1 MGPIMRAYD
10 AVLFDMDGVLIDA
23 REWHYL
29 ALNDALEP
37 FGYEITLDEHETRFN
52 GLSTK
57 RKLEILSKEQ
67 NLPEYLHPV
76 ISAVKQDRT
85 LRFSAFLNYP
95 SVGLQILLNRLSQKN
110 YRCGVVTNSIRQTT
124 EIMLKS
130 AAVLGTFDVVI
141 TNEDV
146 SEPKP
151 SPEGYKLACDKLG
164 LNPSRVLVIEDGEY
178 GIEAARLAGCEVVMV
193 NNPSEV
199 NINLLL
205 PYLPDLL
212 K

>member
-1 MGPIMRAYD
+1 MRRYD
-10 AVLFDMDGVLIDA
+10 GVLFDMDGVLIDA

-29 ALNDALEP
+29 ALNEALEP
-37 FGYEITLDEHETRFN
+37 FGYEITLMEHQTRFD

-57 RKLEILSKEQ
+57 KKLEILSREQ

-76 ISAVKQDRT
+76 ISAIKQDRT

-95 SVGLQILLNRLSQKN
+95 SVGLQILLNRLSQKD

-124 EIMLKS
+124 EVMLKS
-130 AAVLGTFDVVI
+130 ASVLDNFDVIV

-151 SPEGYKLACDKLG
+151 NPHGYMLACNKLG
-164 LNPSRVLVIEDGEY
+164 IIPSRVLVIEDGEY
-178 GIEAARLAGCEVVMV
+178 GLEAARLAGCEVIMV

-199 NINLLL
+199 NIDLLL

>member
-1 MGPIMRAYD
+1 MRYYD
-10 AVLFDMDGVLIDA
+10 GVLFDMDGVLIDA
-23 REWHYL
+23 RKWHYL

-37 FGYEITLDEHETRFN
+37 FGYEITQSEHETRFD

-57 RKLEILSKEQ
+57 KKLEILSREQ
-67 NLPEYLHPV
+67 GLPENLHPM

-85 LRFSAFLNYP
+85 LRFSAYLNYP

-130 AAVLGTFDVVI
+130 AAVLGNFDVVV

-146 SEPKP
+146 LEPKP
-151 SPEGYKLACDKLG
+151 NPQGYMLACHKLG
-164 LNPSRVLVIEDGEY
+164 LNPERVLVIEDGDY
-178 GIEAARLAGCEVVMV
+178 GIEAARLAGCKVVV
-193 NNPSEV
+193 VENPSDV
-199 NINLLL
+199 NIDLLA

>member
-1 MGPIMRAYD
+1 MRNFD

-29 ALNDALEP
+29 ALNEALQP
-37 FGYEITLDEHETRFN
+37 FGYEITKTEHETRFD

-57 RKLEILSKEQ
+57 KKLEILTLERG
-67 NLPEYLHPV
+67 LPEGLHGM
-76 ISAVKQDRT
+76 ISSVKQDRT

-95 SVGLQILLNRLSQKN
+95 TPVLQILLNRLSQKS
-110 YRCGVVTNSIRQTT
+110 YRSGVVTNSIRQTT

-130 AAVLGTFDVVI
+130 AGIFDSFETVI

-146 SEPKP
+146 LEPKP
-151 SPEGYKLACDKLG
+151 NPEGYLLACKTLG
-164 LNPSRVLVIEDGEY
+164 VEPTRVIVIEDGEY
-178 GIEAARLAGCEVVMV
+178 GHQAATLAGCEVIRVED
-193 NNPSEV
+193 PSQV

-205 PYLPDLL
+205 PYIPELL